1 MKSEE
6 ERILHIRVKYED
18 AINSIAKYKES
29 IDALKNAEKELG
41 QQVKDGT
48 ITEKEYKTQV
58 AAIGEQVKQYK
69 ENIRVLSK
77 EIQNNLIIRHGPSQI
92 TEDAK
97 DDIAAVCVAHHA
109 HKCQELMG

>member
-77 EIQNNLIIRHGPSQI
+77 EIQNNLN
-92 TEDAK
+92 
-97 DDIAAVCVAHHA
+97 
-109 HKCQELMG
+109 QEKLQEGSLRSLRAELSNATKEYDSLSRAE